1 MERRCGT
8 VHAFWR
14 GLVLLKSV
22 MAKNRID
29 RLLRELVA
37 DLNQA
42 GCSTDSSC
50 QGKTCLEDYKRDR
63 HCEHSFISF
72 EDPQI
77 LLKRRAKARRLGLYV
92 YNGNYSITAL
102 SGRETK
108 AETVFARNLGFVGR
122 MRELF
127 NLPGRT

>member
-29 RLLRELVA
+29 RLLRELIA
-37 DLNQA
+37 DLNKA

-50 QGKTCLEDYKRDR
+50 QGKTCLEDYK
-63 HCEHSFISF
+63 SVFV
-72 EDPQI
+72 
-77 LLKRRAKARRLGLYV
+77 KRRISPLTLLYKESS
-92 YNGNYSITAL
+92 YY
-102 SGRETK
+102 R
-108 AETVFARNLGFVGR
+108 
-122 MRELF
+122 
-127 NLPGRT
+127 